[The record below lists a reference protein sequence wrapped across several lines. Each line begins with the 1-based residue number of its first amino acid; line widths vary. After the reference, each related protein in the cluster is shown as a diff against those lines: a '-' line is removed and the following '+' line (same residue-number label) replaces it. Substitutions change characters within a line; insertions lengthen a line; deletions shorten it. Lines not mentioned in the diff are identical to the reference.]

1 MPTRNYFPI
10 FGKLKQGA
18 YSYVWTEE
26 CERLLPK
33 HYKSRC
39 LEYMLREPTP
49 VHWFADPR
57 KYKLDKYG
65 TRLPV
70 VNHPIQVRYP
80 VQCNKG
86 LWGGE
91 GIVQGSSKKKIYST
105 RVPRVWFPQIYN
117 RALYS
122 EILDQWFSIPV
133 TMRAMYLIDDA
144 YGLDS
149 YILGTHERD
158 LNSKLGMD
166 LKRKLLVALAKQSL
180 YPDNPEKREKI
191 LKKYEKYIIPLEE
204 AEWVGLSIQEALQKA
219 KEIQSAKPVVPLKEI
234 FKKQL
239 VEQLHEKLDEAESEN
254 KLVVLDKV
262 KKVLNP
268 FKSKTKEK

>member
-26 CERLLPK
+26 CEKLLPR

-49 VHWFADPR
+49 VHWFPDSQ
-57 KYKLDKYG
+57 KYKLDKK
-65 TRLPV
+65 PV
-70 VNHPIQVRYP
+70 QNHPVQVRYP

-91 GIVQGSSKKKIYST
+91 GIIEALTKRKIYST
-105 RVPRVWFPQIYN
+105 RVPRVYFPQIYN

-122 EILDQWFSIPV
+122 EILDQWFTVPV

-144 YGLDS
+144 YGLDN

-166 LKRKLLVALAKQSL
+166 LKRTLLVTLAKQSL

-204 AEWVGLSIQEALQKA
+204 AEWVGLSIEEALQKA
-219 KEIQSAKPVVPLKEI
+219 KDIQAARPVVPPKEI
-234 FKKQL
+234 FTKQL
-239 VEQLHEKLDEAESEN
+239 VEKMQEQIGETEAEN
-254 KLVVLDKV
+254 KFVMLDKV
-262 KKVLNP
+262 KGFLSP
-268 FKSKTKEK
+268 FKSKNKDN